1 HADHMFQIAARYGKT
16 KVDKGLL
23 KLREDQKALSGLD
36 LIQYYENWN
45 EPNNDWSGRAVHFT
59 PYEFAAMSSADYDG
73 HKGTL
78 GKTIGLKN
86 ADPNSKLV
94 MGGLPRLNLDY
105 IKSLKFWS
113 DWKRDGSFPFDVIN

>member
-1 HADHMFQIAARYGKT
+1 
-16 KVDKGLL
+16 
-23 KLREDQKALSGLD
+23 
-36 LIQYYENWN
+36 
-45 EPNNDWSGRAVHFT
+45 RAVHFT

-113 DWKRDGSFPFDVIN
+113 DWKRDGSFPFDVINIHHYSNDRGSQRSLGKVGFSPEADSLSLKLKEFVQYRDMVLPDKEIWY